1 MDASSSVQVLLAV
14 IALTGLLTGLIRALG
29 AFAAAGLP
37 ALPPPPA
44 APAPRAPAS
53 GPDPL
58 HLVVLLTAAAAEFL
72 ETESVRI
79 HSVVELPPGDGKW
92 PRQGRFRRH
101 KPHRGLQF

>member
-1 MDASSSVQVLLAV
+1 
-14 IALTGLLTGLIRALG
+14 
-29 AFAAAGLP
+29 
-37 ALPPPPA
+37 
-44 APAPRAPAS
+44 
-53 GPDPL
+53 
-58 HLVVLLTAAAAEFL
+58 VLLTAAAAEFL

>member
-29 AFAAAGLP
+29 AF
-37 ALPPPPA
+37 
-44 APAPRAPAS
+44 
-53 GPDPL
+53 
-58 HLVVLLTAAAAEFL
+58 AAAAEFL